1 MVIIRC
7 AGFYCCSYIAQLIC
21 CVFHPVICNIEPG
34 NTFRRYLLSLNS
46 YQQLWHIKSD
56 AFLLL
61 VHASKSCMISI
72 FFFKEF
78 FFSLRFEE
86 MPTDRFVESR

>member
-1 MVIIRC
+1 MILAEIDGNYKVCWILLL
-7 AGFYCCSYIAQLIC
+7 QLYYPSHMLC
-21 CVFHPVICNIEPG
+21 HDFLPVICDIEPG

-61 VHASKSCMISI
+61 VRASKSCMISI
-72 FFFKEF
+72 FFL
-78 FFSLRFEE
+78 LRKIDNSPIR
-86 MPTDRFVESR
+86 M